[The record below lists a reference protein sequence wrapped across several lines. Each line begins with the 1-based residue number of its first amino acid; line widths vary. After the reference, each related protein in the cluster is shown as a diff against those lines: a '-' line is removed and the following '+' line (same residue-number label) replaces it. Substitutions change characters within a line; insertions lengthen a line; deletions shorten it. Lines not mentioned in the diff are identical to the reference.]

1 MFQSP
6 TPTLVSTHSD
16 SKTGR
21 LRYWKLPT
29 KCYNVIKLIPVV
41 PARGGA
47 EVALGLCYK
56 TFLIYST
63 CMRRARARPVRA
75 YFFPNCCDA
84 VQDARDPGAMQGQV
98 NTFFTLRTALFT
110 PRTPHFTL
118 ALHTPHFISMA
129 DVNNHSLQNTKEE
142 PIRPRNDRSR
152 TRRTQ
157 DLPFI
162 TGCSHITRKKRKDSC
177 SGFLPNAKPMQ
188 QSCSHYNAF
197 CSTTY
202 TSMQPLQCDLHPH
215 NAICIHML
223 QNTKGEPI
231 RPRNDRSRTRRTQ
244 DVPFIAGSSHIER
257 KNTWFRAAFSSP
269 KQNGDDSLRDLF
281 VFQSGAVFF
290 CYLLHFGA
298 KISDLCAICCILE
311 PKSAICVLFAAF
323 LNLNLSFCMLF
334 AACRSWSRKFG

>member
-47 EVALGLCYK
+47 EVALGLYYK

-162 TGCSHITRKKRKDSC
+162 TGCSHITRK
-177 SGFLPNAKPMQ
+177 NARIRAPASSPT
-188 QSCSHYNAF
+188 QSPCNNHAAITMRFVAPPTHPCSHYNA
-197 CSTTY
+197 
-202 TSMQPLQCDLHPH
+202 
-215 NAICIHML
+215 ICIHTM
-223 QNTKGEPI
+223 QFASTCC
-231 RPRNDRSRTRRTQ
+231 RTPRENRFDPETTAAAPAAHRTYL
-244 DVPFIAGSSHIER
+244 
-257 KNTWFRAAFSSP
+257 SSP
-269 KQNGDDSLRDLF
+269 AAATLNGKTHGFVLRFPPQNKM
-281 VFQSGAVFF
+281 VM
-290 CYLLHFGA
+290 
-298 KISDLCAICCILE
+298 IL
-311 PKSAICVLFAAF
+311 
-323 LNLNLSFCMLF
+323 
-334 AACRSWSRKFG
+334 